1 MRTANR
7 KPVGGPKRTSI
18 CLGTGER
25 KSPGFEALPCDITMW
40 PLIARALAASGIY
53 TPPEELE
60 A

>member
-1 MRTANR
+1 MRTAKQKSVGAP
-7 KPVGGPKRTSI
+7 KPTSI
-18 CLGTGER
+18 CPSIGER